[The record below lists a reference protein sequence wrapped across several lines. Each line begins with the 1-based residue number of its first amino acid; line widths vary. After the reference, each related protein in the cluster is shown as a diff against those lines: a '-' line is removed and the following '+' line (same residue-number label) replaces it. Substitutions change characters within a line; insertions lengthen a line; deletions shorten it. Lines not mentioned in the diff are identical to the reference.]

1 MKNSLVFLILVS
13 ATSAHAADALELKN
27 GDFENGKQFW
37 RGDGKVVTA
46 KEGSK
51 VLELKA
57 SERYG
62 DEITQEV
69 DMGKNTQCEVTF
81 KMRSEGYTGNGL
93 RVAMQRR
100 GGGSTFTTRSVP
112 ADGNWTDFKWTFSRN
127 TPDEKFT
134 LTISPTMGKG
144 SIQIDDVKIAATSAN
159 SPNIK
164 Q

>member
-1 MKNSLVFLILVS
+1 MKNPLLFLILIGS
-13 ATSAHAADALELKN
+13 MSAHAADALELKN

-37 RGDGKVVTA
+37 RGDGKVVTT
-46 KEGSK
+46 KEGGK

-69 DMGKNTQCEVTF
+69 DMGKNTQCEVTLRV
-81 KMRSEGYTGNGL
+81 RSEGYTGNGL
-93 RVAMQRR
+93 RIAMQRR
-100 GGGSTFTTRSVP
+100 GGGSTFGVRPVP
-112 ADGNWTDFKWTFSRN
+112 ADGNWTDLKWVFSRN

-134 LTISPTMGKG
+134 FTLTPTMGKG
-144 SIQIDDVKIAATSAN
+144 SIQIDDVKITAASAS